1 MKVSESLGRDL
12 LRLVVWYPLRLV
24 VERLPPKAGFAVLT
38 RLGRLHAALAA
49 RRGGRADRLRQAAG
63 RVAPGLDEAAK
74 KSQMVAAYE
83 THYVN
88 QLSIFVFPRLTRD
101 NRPSVLTIEGRE
113 HLDAA
118 RAAGRGAVLPIGH
131 FGPTQLPLAALG
143 LLGYPMLQIGFLSDA
158 GLSFIG
164 RHVAF
169 RLRRIYEGRIPAAI
183 VPPGPGTRQAIEH
196 LRAGGVVMTTADD
209 GPGQV
214 PFGRHADFDFPG
226 GRIRA
231 PLGPAKLALA
241 TGAALCPAFLGPGQ
255 DAPFRLTIEAPLEVP
270 AISDKNAA
278 GRAMTKDF
286 LDRYAARVAAMPGWW
301 HGLEDHVFPLTT
313 RHIRD

>member
-24 VERLPPKAGFAVLT
+24 VERLPPRTGLALLA
-38 RLGRLHAALAA
+38 RLGRLHAALAG
-49 RRGGRADRLRQAAG
+49 RRGGRAARLKRAAG
-63 RVAPGLDEAAK
+63 MVALTLDEAAREA
-74 KSQMVAAYE
+74 QMVAAYE

-101 NRPSVLTIEGRE
+101 NRPSVLTIEGVE

-118 RAAGRGAVLPIGH
+118 LAAGRGAVLPIGH

-164 RHVAF
+164 RNVAF
-169 RLRRIYEGRIPAAI
+169 RLRRIYESRIPAAI
-183 VPPGPGTRQAIEH
+183 VPPGPGTRRAVEH
-196 LRAGGVVMTTADD
+196 LRGGGVVMTTADD
-209 GPGQV
+209 GPGQL

-226 GRIRA
+226 GRLSA

-241 TGAALCPAFLGPGQ
+241 TGAALCPAFIGPGRNV
-255 DAPFRLTIEAPLEVP
+255 PFCLTIEAPLEVP

-286 LDRYAARVAAMPGWW
+286 LERYAARIVAMPGWW
-301 HGLEDHVFPLTT
+301 HGLEDHVFSPAT